1 MRRVASFFFCH
12 NETAKFMKHSKRRG
26 LNPHKISRSL
36 SFQTASEWKNR
47 AATRSC
53 VPALGKVREQQ
64 WELTQR
70 TIIRESSRKCNV
82 EIFQQFVGISWETF
96 SQPRKMR
103 SENLFFYWSHAIVAR
118 EKTHFKLIMFS
129 TRQSYIRRHLKV
141 PSWWALRGTKTW
153 LRVALKKGK
162 KERQRGRERP

>member
-1 MRRVASFFFCH
+1 
-12 NETAKFMKHSKRRG
+12 MKHSKRRG
-26 LNPHKISRSL
+26 LNPHKISRPLSL
-36 SFQTASEWKNR
+36 SPNSQRMKEP
-47 AATRSC
+47 RSHKI
-53 VPALGKVREQQ
+53 LRSSTEKVREQQ

-118 EKTHFKLIMFS
+118 EKAHYKLIMFS